1 MHKRSFPAALRFHK
15 PNKENSPHKYFLS
28 ELMLYVPFRDEEEEF
43 RPDDSDFIEKLYM
56 ANKERIRK
64 VKSKIM
70 EHLESVE
77 EARHYVQEV
86 KKNLDLTN
94 IGISLDAAAEQENAE
109 CQEEIE
115 EIHPDYIYLDIENLE
130 IKEKSENI
138 SNIYRG
144 I

>member
-1 MHKRSFPAALRFHK
+1 
-15 PNKENSPHKYFLS
+15 
-28 ELMLYVPFRDEEEEF
+28 
-43 RPDDSDFIEKLYM
+43 M

-115 EIHPDYIYLDIENLE
+115 EIHPDYIHLDIENLE
-130 IKEKSENI
+130 IKEKPENM
-138 SNIYRG
+138 SNIYRR
-144 I
+144 IANPDINEIRLPSL

>member
-1 MHKRSFPAALRFHK
+1 
-15 PNKENSPHKYFLS
+15 
-28 ELMLYVPFRDEEEEF
+28 MLYVPFRDEEEEF

-56 ANKERIRK
+56 ANKEIIRK

-109 CQEEIE
+109 CQEEI
-115 EIHPDYIYLDIENLE
+115 
-130 IKEKSENI
+130 
-138 SNIYRG
+138 
-144 I
+144 